1 MSTLLS
7 SAVLYSSGPY
17 LASSALFAVT
27 TDAPFFIASSTKV
40 RATPVPPISSTT
52 MSAFLTTDI
61 VSDVSSDF
69 SIHGKSTSSG
79 SRHAT
84 PDSSIGRPMRFAS
97 SSFCS
102 TSRRAVCEPTVPA
115 PSRPTRIG
123 ALFCATVRSFRA
135 AVDAGAHC
143 TGNARGCAPPVHND
157 WSACLDHSLTS
168 RSSRSS
174 TVCRRIIRCAPVEST
189 PTTAGMSAWL

>member
-17 LASSALFAVT
+17 LASSALLAVT
-27 TDAPFFIASSTKV
+27 TDAPFFIASSTNV

-61 VSDVSSDF
+61 VSEVSSDF

-84 PDSSIGRPMRFAS
+84 PDSSIGRPMRCAS
-97 SSFCS
+97 SSCCS

-123 ALFCATVRSFRA
+123 ALFSATVRSFHA
-135 AVDAGAHC
+135 AVDAAAHC
-143 TGNARGCAPPVHND
+143 TGNARGCAPPVHNCTARWD
-157 WSACLDHSLTS
+157 YSLTS

-189 PTTAGMSAWL
+189 PTTAGMSA